1 MRRIV
6 YLIEIGIET
15 IAIGFYMILDQMAMR
30 DDPHSPAVHAMHQLN
45 GTNWAAVM
53 VILGSMIVVLTL
65 VGYGSARF
73 MSYVLIFAGALWF
86 LYTVAFFVADLDF
99 GKLKISTILSFGV
112 FVEILTIAWFSDDG
126 RHR

>member
-1 MRRIV
+1 M
-6 YLIEIGIET
+6 YLLEIGIET
-15 IAIGFYMILDQMAMR
+15 IAIGFYMFLDHMAMR
-30 DDPHSPAVHAMHQLN
+30 DDSRSPAVHAMHQLN
-45 GTNWAAVM
+45 DTNWTALM

-126 RHR
+126 RH

>member
-15 IAIGFYMILDQMAMR
+15 IAIGFYMFLDHMAMR
-30 DDPHSPAVHAMHQLN
+30 DDPRSPAVHAMHQLN
-45 GTNWAAVM
+45 GTNWAAIM
-53 VILGSMIVVLTL
+53 VIFGAAIVALTL
-65 VGYGSARF
+65 VGYSSTRF

-86 LYTVAFFVADLDF
+86 LHSVAFFIADLDF
-99 GKLKISTILSFGV
+99 GQLKISTILSFGV
-112 FVEILTIAWFSDDG
+112 FVEILTVAWFNDDG